1 VVSTPNR
8 LQIRLLPSESHPLE
22 HQEGSSLAFSAA
34 PPLLGNIKILPS
46 IQNLINFITNTLP
59 KPVLVALVYRLV
71 ILNLAFQILPT
82 IGADSWETEVGVDD
96 SWGDRPTSALAH
108 LLLTYRQSIM
118 IMVYSHL
125 LCASLLS
132 YLAWLLVTSTVPFDY
147 SVGLLLPCLVEMDEC
162 LLHSVLVGSG
172 ADRQ

>member
-1 VVSTPNR
+1 M
-8 LQIRLLPSESHPLE
+8 
-22 HQEGSSLAFSAA
+22 
-34 PPLLGNIKILPS
+34 
-46 IQNLINFITNTLP
+46 
-59 KPVLVALVYRLV
+59 LVALVYRLV

-125 LCASLLS
+125 LCKFSLVIFGAASCDSDHAISFQCWITLRM
-132 YLAWLLVTSTVPFDY
+132 FGGD
-147 SVGLLLPCLVEMDEC
+147 G
-162 LLHSVLVGSG
+162 
-172 ADRQ
+172 

>member
-1 VVSTPNR
+1 M
-8 LQIRLLPSESHPLE
+8 
-22 HQEGSSLAFSAA
+22 
-34 PPLLGNIKILPS
+34 
-46 IQNLINFITNTLP
+46 
-59 KPVLVALVYRLV
+59 LVALVYRLV
-71 ILNLAFQILPT
+71 VLNLAFQILPT

-125 LCASLLS
+125 LCAFPFSH
-132 YLAWLLVTSTVPFDY
+132 LAQPLVTLTIPLGS
-147 SVGLLLPCLVEMDEC
+147 SVGLLFPCLVEMDER
-162 LLHSVLVGSG
+162 LLHSVLVGRR

>member
-1 VVSTPNR
+1 MSDSQLAPST
-8 LQIRLLPSESHPLE
+8 
-22 HQEGSSLAFSAA
+22 A

-125 LCASLLS
+125 LCTFPCRPG
-132 YLAWLLVTSTVPFDY
+132 LV
-147 SVGLLLPCLVEMDEC
+147 
-162 LLHSVLVGSG
+162 
-172 ADRQ
+172 

>member
-1 VVSTPNR
+1 M
-8 LQIRLLPSESHPLE
+8 
-22 HQEGSSLAFSAA
+22 
-34 PPLLGNIKILPS
+34 
-46 IQNLINFITNTLP
+46 
-59 KPVLVALVYRLV
+59 LVALLYRLV

-125 LCASLLS
+125 LCAFPLL
-132 YLAWLLVTSTVPFDY
+132 YLARPPVILTVPY
-147 SVGLLLPCLVEMDEC
+147 YLSVGLLFTCLVEVDER
-162 LLHSVLVGSG
+162 LFHSVLVGSRV
-172 ADRQ
+172 DRQQ

>member
-1 VVSTPNR
+1 
-8 LQIRLLPSESHPLE
+8 
-22 HQEGSSLAFSAA
+22 
-34 PPLLGNIKILPS
+34 LGNIKILPS

-125 LCASLLS
+125 LCA
-132 YLAWLLVTSTVPFDY
+132 F
-147 SVGLLLPCLVEMDEC
+147 PCL
-162 LLHSVLVGSG
+162 
-172 ADRQ
+172 A

>member
-1 VVSTPNR
+1 M
-8 LQIRLLPSESHPLE
+8 
-22 HQEGSSLAFSAA
+22 
-34 PPLLGNIKILPS
+34 
-46 IQNLINFITNTLP
+46 
-59 KPVLVALVYRLV
+59 LVALIYRLV

-125 LCASLLS
+125 LRAFPLPYMAQPAVIL
-132 YLAWLLVTSTVPFDY
+132 TVPFDF
-147 SVGLLLPCLVEMDEC
+147 SAGLLFTCLVEMDEC
-162 LLHSVLVGSG
+162 LLHSALVDRR
-172 ADRQ
+172 ADGQRRR

>member
-1 VVSTPNR
+1 MVSILNR
-8 LQIRLLPSESHPLE
+8 SQTHLLHSESCSFE
-22 HQEGSSLAFSAA
+22 RRKSSSLAFSTA
-34 PPLLGNIKILPS
+34 PLLLGNIKILPS

-82 IGADSWETEVGVDD
+82 IGADSWETEAGVDD

-125 LCASLLS
+125 LRTFFFR
-132 YLAWLLVTSTVPFDY
+132 V
-147 SVGLLLPCLVEMDEC
+147 
-162 LLHSVLVGSG
+162 
-172 ADRQ
+172 

>member
-1 VVSTPNR
+1 M
-8 LQIRLLPSESHPLE
+8 
-22 HQEGSSLAFSAA
+22 
-34 PPLLGNIKILPS
+34 
-46 IQNLINFITNTLP
+46 
-59 KPVLVALVYRLV
+59 LVALVYRLV

-125 LCASLLS
+125 LCAFPLS
-132 YLAWLLVTSTVPFDY
+132 YLVWPPVMLTVTLNY
-147 SVGLLLPCLVEMDEC
+147 SAGLLFTCLVEMDER
-162 LLHSVLVGSG
+162 LLHSVPVGHR

>member
-1 VVSTPNR
+1 MPGGPLTPFST
-8 LQIRLLPSESHPLE
+8 
-22 HQEGSSLAFSAA
+22 A

-82 IGADSWETEVGVDD
+82 IGADSWETEAGVDD

-125 LCASLLS
+125 LRAFPSP
-132 YLAWLLVTSTVPFDY
+132 YLARPPAILTALFITVLDY
-147 SVGLLLPCLVEMDEC
+147 SSHVWWRWMSVFFTLFLWAVELTVSDDGEDS
-162 LLHSVLVGSG
+162 LKVE
-172 ADRQ
+172 